1 MKTPRVFGLF
11 ARRER
16 TALVLAGLAIVVVP
30 ILNAFGVVSD
40 LNLNLMGRWFCFALA
55 ALGIDLIWGYTGI
68 MSLCQAVFFCLG
80 GYCIGMHMLLKT
92 GTKSVYG
99 SSLPDFMVWNQV
111 KALPWFWEPFRHFP
125 VALALALAVP
135 VAFAFVF
142 GFFAFRSRIKGVYF
156 SIITQALALAM
167 WLIFLRN
174 ETMLGGTNGLTDF
187 KTLLGFQLSDPS
199 SKRWLYV
206 LTAVILALAY
216 FGARY
221 MVGSKLGKV
230 LVAIRDSEH
239 RLRFTGFP
247 VTRYKLFAFCV
258 AALLAAIGGILYV
271 PQTGIITPGRMDVKS
286 SLEMIVWAAVGGRGT
301 LGGPIL
307 GAIGVSLAY
316 SFLTSHFPGSWSY
329 FLGILF
335 ITVVLFFPEGAVGAL
350 AKLKLRRGKAKPA
363 PIPEASHASQSDDDA
378 RLSGTVLAAGAGTA
392 LTASAETTLTANAAT
407 TNASAASATVEATAV
422 LKESV

>member
-1 MKTPRVFGLF
+1 MKILDMFPRQ
-11 ARRER
+11 ER
-16 TALVLAGLAIVVVP
+16 TALVLSFVAVIALPA
-30 ILNAFGVVSD
+30 LNALGIVSD
-40 LNLNLMGRWFCFALA
+40 LNLNLMGRYFCFALA

-92 GTKSVYG
+92 GTASVYG
-99 SSLPDFMVWNQV
+99 SALPDFMVWNQV
-111 KALPWFWEPFRHFP
+111 KKLPLFWEPFRLFP
-125 VALALALAVP
+125 VALLLALAVP
-135 VAFAFVF
+135 VTFALVF
-142 GFFAFRSRIKGVYF
+142 GFFAFRSRIKGVYL

-187 KTLLGFQLSDPS
+187 KTLLGFDLSHAS
-199 SKRWLYV
+199 VKRGLYMV
-206 LTAVILALAY
+206 TAVVLVAAY
-216 FGARY
+216 FAARY

-247 VTRYKLFAFCV
+247 VTRYKLFAFCT
-258 AALLAAIGGILYV
+258 AAFLAAVGGILYV

-286 SLEMIVWAAVGGRGT
+286 SLEMIVWVAVGGRGT
-301 LGGPIL
+301 LGGPIV

-316 SFLTSHFPGSWSY
+316 SYLTGKFPGSWLY

-335 ITVVLFFPEGAVGAL
+335 ITVVLFFPQGAVGSL
-350 AKLKLRRGKAKPA
+350 SKLKWRRKSAGPGATALPTANGSDASAKP
-363 PIPEASHASQSDDDA
+363 
-378 RLSGTVLAAGAGTA
+378 VAAAK
-392 LTASAETTLTANAAT
+392 AEVAA
-407 TNASAASATVEATAV
+407 
-422 LKESV
+422 

>member
-1 MKTPRVFGLF
+1 MKTSESFF
-11 ARRER
+11 RRER
-16 TALVLAGLAIVVVP
+16 TALVLSALAVIAVP
-30 ILNAFGVVSD
+30 SLNALGIVSD
-40 LNLNLMGRWFCFALA
+40 NNLNLLGRYFCFALA

-68 MSLCQAVFFCLG
+68 LSLCQALFFCLG

-92 GTKSVYG
+92 GTQSVYG
-99 SSLPDFMVWNQV
+99 SALPDFMVWNQV
-111 KALPWFWEPFRHFP
+111 KSLPVFWEPFRHFP

-135 VAFAFVF
+135 VLFALLF
-142 GFFAFRSRIKGVYF
+142 GFFAFRSRIKGVYL

-187 KTLLGFQLSDPS
+187 KTLLGMELARPGV
-199 SKRWLYV
+199 KRGLYM
-206 LTAVILALAY
+206 LTAVALILAY
-216 FGARY
+216 FAARY
-221 MVGSKLGKV
+221 LVSSKAGKV

-286 SLEMIVWAAVGGRGT
+286 SLEMIVWVAVGGRGT

-307 GAIGVSLAY
+307 GAIGTSLAY
-316 SFLTSHFPGSWSY
+316 TWLTSKFPGTWLY
-329 FLGILF
+329 FLGFLF
-335 ITVVLFFPEGAVGAL
+335 ITVVLFFPQGAMGAL
-350 AKLKLRRGKAKPA
+350 AKLRFPRTTRKPSPVANGKALA
-363 PIPEASHASQSDDDA
+363 HAPEA
-378 RLSGTVLAAGAGTA
+378 
-392 LTASAETTLTANAAT
+392 ET
-407 TNASAASATVEATAV
+407 ETAV
-422 LKESV
+422 AAAAQEGR

>member
-1 MKTPRVFGLF
+1 MKILDLFPRQ
-11 ARRER
+11 ER
-16 TALVLAGLAIVVVP
+16 TAIVLSVLAVVVLP
-30 ILNAFGVVSD
+30 ILNSVGLVSD
-40 LNLNLMGRWFCFALA
+40 LNLNLLGRYFCFALA

-92 GTKSVYG
+92 GTASVYG
-99 SSLPDFMVWNQV
+99 SALPDFMVWNQV
-111 KALPWFWEPFRHFP
+111 KQLPLFWEPFRLFP
-125 VALALALAVP
+125 VALVLALAVP
-135 VAFAFVF
+135 VLFALVF

-187 KTLLGFQLSDPS
+187 KTLLGFELAHPGV
-199 SKRWLYV
+199 KRGLYLVTALV
-206 LTAVILALAY
+206 LVGAY
-216 FGARY
+216 FAARY

-247 VTRYKLFAFCV
+247 VTRYKLFAFCM
-258 AALLAAIGGILYV
+258 AAFLAAVGGILYV

-286 SLEMIVWAAVGGRGT
+286 SLEMIVWVAVGGRGT
-301 LGGPIL
+301 LGGPIV

-316 SFLTSHFPGSWSY
+316 SYLTGRFPGSWLY

-335 ITVVLFFPEGAVGAL
+335 ITVVLFFPQGAVGSL
-350 AKLKLRRGKAKPA
+350 SRLKLRKRTRPGKDPADPAAEPAK
-363 PIPEASHASQSDDDA
+363 
-378 RLSGTVLAAGAGTA
+378 VAA
-392 LTASAETTLTANAAT
+392 EVAA
-407 TNASAASATVEATAV
+407 
-422 LKESV
+422 

>member
-1 MKTPRVFGLF
+1 MKILERLPRQDW
-11 ARRER
+11 
-16 TALVLAGLAIVVVP
+16 TALILSILAVVVLP
-30 ILNAFGVVSD
+30 LFNALGIVSD
-40 LNLNLMGRWFCFALA
+40 LNLNLMGRYFCFALA

-92 GTKSVYG
+92 GTASVYG

-111 KALPWFWEPFRHFP
+111 KKLPLFWEPFRHFP

-135 VAFAFVF
+135 VAFALIF

-187 KTLLGFQLSDPS
+187 KTLLGFELARPGV
-199 SKRWLYV
+199 KRGLYEVTAMV
-206 LTAVILALAY
+206 LVGAY
-216 FGARY
+216 FAARY
-221 MVGSKLGKV
+221 VVASKLGKV

-247 VTRYKLFAFCV
+247 VTRYKLFAFCL
-258 AALLAAIGGILYV
+258 AALFAAVGGILYV

-286 SLEMIVWAAVGGRGT
+286 SLEMIVWVAVGGRGT
-301 LGGPIL
+301 LGGPIV

-316 SFLTSHFPGSWSY
+316 SYLTGRFPGSWLY
-329 FLGILF
+329 FLGFLF
-335 ITVVLFFPEGAVGAL
+335 ITVVLFFPQGAVGSL
-350 AKLKLRRGKAKPA
+350 ARIRLRRKTP
-363 PIPEASHASQSDDDA
+363 PVPEAAMAETKKLD
-378 RLSGTVLAAGAGTA
+378 LTGTIP
-392 LTASAETTLTANAAT
+392 ASADIVANTTVG
-407 TNASAASATVEATAV
+407 TNA
-422 LKESV
+422 